1 MSVYLLAEVEKIH
14 DEKSYNEYIEKARPI
29 VTRYGGKY
37 IVTSD
42 KLSPMS
48 PSWTAQKVV
57 LIEFEN
63 KQRMQECFQSAEYGE
78 IVHLRT
84 GSIESKAV
92 IIE

>member
-1 MSVYLLAEVEKIH
+1 
-14 DEKSYNEYIEKARPI
+14 
-29 VTRYGGKY
+29 
-37 IVTSD
+37 
-42 KLSPMS
+42 MS